1 MYRNLAYIPNQRVMR
16 LYTWDENGC
25 RIETDCPYQP
35 YFYSETNSNRYD
47 AISLYGAKLRRS
59 VANSEL
65 DRRRKIDDLNDRKIY
80 ENISPYQQF
89 LVDRF
94 WEVHENDNFSKFPLK
109 IWFFDIETYSPD
121 EFPKPEE
128 ASHPINVITV
138 YDTVEKMYFTWGI
151 NKYKPKSNDVKYIH
165 CATET
170 ELLQKFLD
178 FYCKERPDIL
188 SGWASEVFD
197 IPYVINRVRNILG
210 EDSTRL
216 FSPVHDEI
224 MKPIYQRVYRGNF
237 GKQTAKYVVEG
248 VSMLDYLDVYKTFS
262 LGMRDS
268 YKLDNIA
275 HIELGENKVD
285 IGETNLAALSIDNWD
300 KFVDYNIHD
309 VRLLVK
315 LEAKLMYMD
324 LARMLSYIGLTPFNA
339 ALGTIST
346 VNGRAIV
353 EARKLDPP
361 RVIPTFIKGDDRTG
375 KYEGA
380 YVSEPKRG
388 FQKNIISF
396 DANSLYPSVMISLNL
411 SPETK
416 IGSIVGT
423 DKDKDKVYIKTVN
436 NKDIE
441 MSYGDF
447 NKWCTKNEIAVTRA
461 KKLFSQKVKGIF
473 PRITDHFYNIRKGK
487 KQQWTV
493 CREQKHQL
501 SIKLK
506 KEKDKNKKAELKK
519 QMKDIQ
525 LKIDQLWIWQ
535 FTLKILINRIYGY
548 FGNKISAMADGD
560 IARSI
565 TLTGQDIIKQSN
577 IILRNYI
584 KRKTNLTDKD
594 LEKHDP
600 ILYNDTDSSYCT
612 ITPLLEHMGIPLH
625 KNNDIDKKVYDL
637 VQDIEDDLNIHIEKW
652 ARETLLT
659 KDPRFIFKRESIC
672 DKGIFL
678 QKKRYVLH
686 QLDDEGVACSKFKYT
701 GVEVVRTTMPGAIKP
716 YVKKIIEH
724 MIITEN
730 QKLTNEIFEETYEI
744 FKSLPIKDIAFVMGV
759 KDYEKYSIHTK
770 GWKVKKGTPI
780 HVKSSIYYNK
790 LLKHYNITSKYESI
804 SSGDKIRYFYTIPN
818 KFGLNS
824 LGFKYDLPTE
834 FEKDFKIDYEKMFEK
849 IVYSVIDR
857 FYENVNWKSFRPGEA
872 VNTDLFDFF
881 KLPVAN

>member
-1 MYRNLAYIPNQRVMR
+1 MR
-16 LYTWDENGC
+16 LYTWDEDGN

-35 YFYSETNSNRYD
+35 YFYCETNSNRHD
-47 AISLYGAKLRRS
+47 AISLYGTKLRRINS
-59 VANSEL
+59 NSEL
-65 DRRRKIDDLNDRKIY
+65 DRRRKIEDLSDHKIY

-121 EFPKPEE
+121 EFPKPDE

-151 NKYKPKSNDVKYIH
+151 NKYKPKSNDVKYVY
-165 CATET
+165 CKTET

-178 FYCKERPDIL
+178 FYCEVRPDIL

-197 IPYVINRVRNILG
+197 IPYVINRVRNVLG
-210 EDSTRL
+210 EDTTRR

-237 GKQTAKYVVEG
+237 GKQTSKYVVEG
-248 VSMLDYLDVYKTFS
+248 VTMLDYLDVYKTFS

-285 IGETNLAALSIDNWD
+285 IGETNLAVLSIDNWD
-300 KFVDYNIHD
+300 KFVDYNIQD

-353 EARKLDPP
+353 EARKSNPP
-361 RVIPTFIKGDDRTG
+361 RVIPTFIKDDDRTG

-396 DANSLYPSVMISLNL
+396 DANSLYPSVMITLNL

-416 IGSIVGT
+416 VGSIIGT
-423 DKDKDKVYIKTVN
+423 DNGKVYIKTVN

-447 NKWCTKNEIAVTRA
+447 NTWCTKNEIAVTRA

-473 PRITDHFYNIRKGK
+473 PRITEHFYKIRSKKK
-487 KQQWTV
+487 KQWTMA
-493 CREQKHQL
+493 RERKHQL
-501 SIKLK
+501 CLKLK
-506 KEKDKNKKAELKK
+506 KEKNKDNKIKLEKEITDT
-519 QMKDIQ
+519 QYN
-525 LKIDQLWIWQ
+525 IDQFWIGQ

-548 FGNKISAMADGD
+548 FGNKNSAMADGD

-565 TLTGQDIIKQSN
+565 TLTGRDVIKQSN

-584 KRKTNLTDKD
+584 KKKTGLTDKN
-594 LEKHDP
+594 LEKNDP
-600 ILYNDTDSSYCT
+600 IIYNDTDSLYCT
-612 ITPLLEHMGIPLH
+612 ITPLLDHIGVSLH
-625 KNNDIDKKVYDL
+625 KDNNINEEVYNL
-637 VQDIEDDLNIHIEKW
+637 VQDIEDDLNVHIKKW
-652 ARETLLT
+652 AKETLLT
-659 KDPRFIFKRESIC
+659 NDPRFIFKRESIC
-672 DKGIFL
+672 DKGVFL

-686 QLDDEGVACSKFKYT
+686 KLDDEGIVCNKFKYT
-701 GVEVVRTTMPGAIKP
+701 GVEVVRTTMPNAIKP

-724 MIITEN
+724 MIMTEN
-730 QKLTNEIFEETYEI
+730 QKSTNEIFEETYEI

-759 KDYEKYSIHTK
+759 RDYEKYSIYAK
-770 GWKVKKGTPI
+770 DWKVKKGTPI
-780 HVKSSIYYNK
+780 HVKSSIYYNN
-790 LLKHYNITSKYESI
+790 LLKYYNISSKHENI
-804 SSGDKIRYFYTIPN
+804 SSGDKIRYFYTMPN

-824 LGFKYDLPTE
+824 LGFKYNLPVE
-834 FEKDFKIDYEKMFEK
+834 FEKDFKVDYEKMFDK

-857 FYENVNWKSFRPGEA
+857 FYENVDWKTFKPGQA
-872 VNTDLFDFF
+872 VNLDLFDFF
-881 KLPVAN
+881 KVDLAN

>member
-16 LYTWDENGC
+16 LYTWDEEGN

-35 YFYSETNSNRYD
+35 YFYCETNSNRDD
-47 AISLYGAKLRRS
+47 AISLYGTKLRRITS
-59 VANSEL
+59 NSEL
-65 DRRRKIDDLNDRKIY
+65 DRRRKIEDLNDHKIY

-94 WEVHENDNFSKFPLK
+94 WRVNETDDFSKFPLK

-128 ASHPINVITV
+128 ASHMINVITV

-151 NKYKPKSNDVKYIH
+151 NEYKPKTEDVKYVH
-165 CATET
+165 CKNET
-170 ELLQKFLD
+170 DLLQKFLD
-178 FYCKERPDIL
+178 FYCKDRPDIL
-188 SGWASEVFD
+188 SGWASETFD

-210 EDSTRL
+210 EDTTRL

-224 MKPIYQRVYRGNF
+224 MKPIYQRAYRGNF
-237 GKQTAKYVVEG
+237 GKQTSKYVVEG

-262 LGMRDS
+262 LGMKSS

-285 IGETNLAALSIDNWD
+285 IGETNLATLSIENWD

-353 EARKLDPP
+353 EARKSNPP
-361 RVIPTFIKGDDRTG
+361 RVIPTFIKDNDQTG

-380 YVSEPKRG
+380 YVSEPTRG

-396 DANSLYPSVMISLNL
+396 DANSLYPSVMITLNL

-416 IGSIVGT
+416 VGSIVGT
-423 DKDKDKVYIKTVN
+423 DNGKVYIKTVN

-441 MSYGDF
+441 MLYGDF
-447 NKWCTKNEIAVTRA
+447 NKWCTKNEIVVTRA

-473 PRITDHFYNIRKGK
+473 PRITEHFYKRRSQK
-487 KQQWTV
+487 KEQWNKA
-493 CREQKHQL
+493 REKKHQL
-501 SIKLK
+501 SVQLK
-506 KEKDKNKKAELKK
+506 KEKNKDNKIKLEKRITDT
-519 QMKDIQ
+519 QY
-525 LKIDQLWIWQ
+525 KIDQLWIGQ

-548 FGNKISAMADGD
+548 FGNKNSAMADGD

-565 TLTGQDIIKQSN
+565 TLTGRDVIKQSN

-594 LEKHDP
+594 IEKSDP
-600 ILYNDTDSSYCT
+600 ILYNDTDSLYCT
-612 ITPLLEHMGIPLH
+612 ITPLLDHMGVSLH
-625 KNNDIDKKVYDL
+625 EDNNINEEVYNL
-637 VQDIEDDLNIHIEKW
+637 VQDIEDDLNVHIKKW
-652 ARETLLT
+652 AKETLLT
-659 KDPRFIFKRESIC
+659 NDPRFVFKRESIC
-672 DKGIFL
+672 DRGLFL

-686 QLDDEGVACSKFKYT
+686 KLDDEGIVCNKFKYT

-724 MIITEN
+724 MITTEN
-730 QKLTNEIFEETYEI
+730 QKSTNEIFEETYEI

-759 KDYEKYSIHTK
+759 RDYEKYSVHTK
-770 GWKVKKGTPI
+770 DWKVKKGTPI

-790 LLKHYNITSKYESI
+790 LLDYYNISSKHENI
-804 SSGDKIRYFYTIPN
+804 SSGDKSRYFYTVTPN
-818 KFGLNS
+818 KFGISS
-824 LGFKYDLPTE
+824 LGFKYDLPKE
-834 FEKDFKIDYEKMFEK
+834 FKKDFKVDYEKMFEK

-857 FYENVNWKSFRPGEA
+857 FYENVNWKSFRPGQA

-881 KLPVAN
+881 KIDLAN

>member
-1 MYRNLAYIPNQRVMR
+1 MR
-16 LYTWDENGC
+16 LFTWDDNGT
-25 RIETDCPYQP
+25 RIETDRPYRP
-35 YFYSETNSNRYD
+35 YFYYETNSNRYD
-47 AISLYGAKLRRS
+47 ATSLYGTKLRRIT
-59 VANSEL
+59 ANSEL
-65 DRRRKIDDLNDRKIY
+65 DRRKKIQDLNDHKIY

-89 LVDRF
+89 LVDSF
-94 WEVHENDNFSKFPLK
+94 WESHESDTFSKFPLK

-121 EFPKPEE
+121 EFPKPDE
-128 ASHPINVITV
+128 ASHMINVITV
-138 YDTVEKMYFTWGI
+138 YDTVEEMYFTWGI
-151 NKYKPKSNDVKYIH
+151 NKYKPKSNDIKYVH
-165 CATET
+165 CKNET

-178 FYCKERPDIL
+178 FYCKDRPDIL

-210 EDSTRL
+210 EDATRL

-237 GKQTAKYVVEG
+237 GKQTSKYVVEG

-262 LGMRDS
+262 LGMKDS

-285 IGETNLAALSIDNWD
+285 IGETNLATLSIEDWD

-346 VNGRAIV
+346 VNGRAII

-361 RVIPTFIKGDDRTG
+361 RVIPTFIKSDDQSG

-388 FQKNIISF
+388 FQENIISF

-461 KKLFSQKVKGIF
+461 KKLFSQKTKGIF
-473 PRITDHFYNIRKGK
+473 PRITDHFYDIRKGK
-487 KQQWTV
+487 KQGWNEA
-493 CREQKHQL
+493 REEKHQL
-501 SIKLK
+501 SLALK
-506 KEKDKNKKAELKK
+506 KEKNKENKIELKK
-519 QMKDIQ
+519 KLVETQ

-548 FGNKISAMADGD
+548 FGNKNSAMADGD

-565 TLTGQDIIKQSN
+565 TLTGRDVIKQSN

-584 KRKTNLTDKD
+584 KRKTNLTDKH
-594 LEKHDP
+594 LEKYDP
-600 ILYNDTDSSYCT
+600 IIYNDTDSSYCT
-612 ITPLLEHMGIPLH
+612 ITPLLEHIGITLH
-625 KNNDIDKKVYDL
+625 ENNNINKKVYDI
-637 VQDIEDDLNIHIEKW
+637 VQDIEDDLNVHIEKW
-652 ARETLLT
+652 ARATLLT
-659 KDPRFIFKRESIC
+659 NDPRFIFKRESIC
-672 DKGIFL
+672 DRGIFL

-686 QLDDEGVACSKFKYT
+686 KLDDEGVVCNKFKYT
-701 GVEVVRTTMPGAIKP
+701 GVEVVRTTMPNAIKP

-724 MIITEN
+724 MIMTED
-730 QKLTNEIFEETYEI
+730 QKATNEIFEKTYEI
-744 FKSLPIKDIAFVMGV
+744 FKSLPIKDIAFIMGV
-759 KDYEKYSIHTK
+759 RDYEKYGAHTK
-770 GWKVKKGTPI
+770 DWKVKKGTPI

-790 LLKHYNITSKYESI
+790 LLAHYNILNKHELI
-804 SSGDKIRYFYTIPN
+804 SSGDKIRYFYTLPN
-818 KFGLNS
+818 KFGLSS
-824 LGFKYDLPTE
+824 LGFKYDLPKE
-834 FEKDFKIDYEKMFEK
+834 FETDFKIDYEKMFEK

-857 FYENVNWKSFRPGEA
+857 FYENVNWRSFRPGEA

-881 KLPVAN
+881 KIPVAN

>member
-1 MYRNLAYIPNQRVMR
+1 MR
-16 LYTWDENGC
+16 LYTWDENGV
-25 RIETDCPYQP
+25 RIETDCPYRP

-47 AISLYGAKLRRS
+47 ATSLYGTKLRRHI
-59 VANSEL
+59 ANSEL
-65 DRRRKIDDLNDRKIY
+65 DRRKKIEDLNDHKIY

-94 WEVHENDNFSKFPLK
+94 WEVNETDEFSKFPLK

-121 EFPKPEE
+121 EFPKPDE
-128 ASHPINVITV
+128 ASHMINVITI

-151 NKYKPKSNDVKYIH
+151 NPYKPKSDDVKYIH
-165 CATET
+165 CKSEV

-178 FYCKERPDIL
+178 FYCKDRPDIL
-188 SGWASEVFD
+188 SGWASETFD
-197 IPYVINRVRNILG
+197 IPYVINRVRNLLG
-210 EDSTRL
+210 EDATRL

-237 GKQTAKYVVEG
+237 GQQTSKYVVEG

-262 LGMRDS
+262 MGMKDS

-285 IGETNLAALSIDNWD
+285 IGETNLATLSIEDWD

-315 LEAKLMYMD
+315 LDAKLMYMD

-353 EARKLDPP
+353 EARKSDPP
-361 RVIPTFIKGDDRTG
+361 RVIPTFIKGDDRSG

-380 YVSEPKRG
+380 YVGEPQRG

-396 DANSLYPSVMISLNL
+396 DANSLYPSVMVTLNL

-423 DKDKDKVYIKTVN
+423 DNGKVYIKTIN

-447 NKWCTKNEIAVTRA
+447 NKWCAKNEIAVTRA
-461 KKLFSQKVKGIF
+461 KKLFSQKNKGIF
-473 PRITDHFYNIRKGK
+473 PRITDHFYAIRSGK
-487 KQQWTV
+487 KQEWNEA
-493 CREQKHQL
+493 REELHQL
-501 SIKLK
+501 SVKLEKETNNESK
-506 KEKDKNKKAELKK
+506 KILQQKINDTKF
-519 QMKDIQ
+519 
-525 LKIDQLWIWQ
+525 KIDQLWIWQ

-548 FGNKISAMADGD
+548 FGNKNSAMADGD

-565 TLTGQDIIKQSN
+565 TLTGRDVIKQSN

-584 KRKTNLTDKD
+584 KRVTGLSDRELDNN
-594 LEKHDP
+594 DP
-600 ILYNDTDSSYCT
+600 IIYNDTDSSYCT
-612 ITPLLEHMGIPLH
+612 ITPILENLNIPLH
-625 KNNDIDKKVYDL
+625 ENNKIDDRVYKL
-637 VQDIEDDLNIHIEKW
+637 VQDIEDDLNVHIEKW

-659 KDPRFIFKRESIC
+659 KDPRFVFKRESIC

-686 QLDDEGVACSKFKYT
+686 KLDDEGVVCNKFKYT
-701 GVEVVRTTMPGAIKP
+701 GVEVVRTTMPNAIKP

-724 MIITEN
+724 MIMTEN
-730 QKLTNEIFEETYEI
+730 QVTTNEIFEETYEI
-744 FKSLPIKDIAFVMGV
+744 FKSLPIRDIAFVMGV
-759 KDYEKYSIHTK
+759 KEYEKYSIYAKDWT
-770 GWKVKKGTPI
+770 VKKGTPI

-790 LLKHYNITSKYESI
+790 LLDHYNISNNHEYI
-804 SSGDKIRYFYTIPN
+804 SSGDKIRYFYTVSPN

-824 LGFKYDLPTE
+824 LGFKYDIPPE
-834 FEKDFKIDYEKMFEK
+834 FEQDFKIDYEKMFDK

-857 FYENVNWKSFRPGEA
+857 FYDNVNWKSFRPGEA

-881 KLPVAN
+881 KIPVAN

>member
-16 LYTWDENGC
+16 LYTWDEDGV

-47 AISLYGAKLRRS
+47 GTSLYGTKLRKHT
-59 VANSEL
+59 ANSEL
-65 DRRRKIDDLNDRKIY
+65 DRRRKIDDLNDHKIY

-94 WEVHENDNFSKFPLK
+94 WEISETDDFTKFPLK

-121 EFPKPEE
+121 GFPKPEE
-128 ASHPINVITV
+128 ASHMINVITV

-151 NKYKPKSNDVKYIH
+151 NKYTPKSDDVKYTH
-165 CATET
+165 CKNET

-210 EDSTRL
+210 EDATRL

-237 GKQTAKYVVEG
+237 GKQTSKYVVEG

-262 LGMRDS
+262 LGMKDS

-285 IGETNLAALSIDNWD
+285 IGETNLATLSINDWD

-353 EARKLDPP
+353 EARKSDPP
-361 RVIPTFIKGDDRTG
+361 RIIPTFIKGDDRSG

-380 YVSEPKRG
+380 YVGEPKPG
-388 FQKNIISF
+388 FQENVISF
-396 DANSLYPSVMISLNL
+396 DANSLYPSVMVTLNL

-416 IGSIVGT
+416 VGSIVGT
-423 DKDKDKVYIKTVN
+423 DNGRVYIKTVN

-441 MSYGDF
+441 MSYSDF
-447 NKWCTKNEIAVTRA
+447 NKWCTKNDIAVTRA
-461 KKLFSQKVKGIF
+461 KKLFSQKTKGIF
-473 PRITDHFYNIRKGK
+473 PRITDHFYDIRKGK
-487 KQQWTV
+487 KQQWNEA
-493 CREQKHQL
+493 REKKHQL
-501 SIKLK
+501 SLELK
-506 KEKDKNKKAELKK
+506 KEKRQTEKEKLKK
-519 QMKDIQ
+519 KIVETQF
-525 LKIDQLWIWQ
+525 KIDQLWIWQ

-548 FGNKISAMADGD
+548 FGNKNSAMADGD

-565 TLTGQDIIKQSN
+565 TLTGRDVIKQSN

-594 LEKHDP
+594 LEKNDP
-600 ILYNDTDSSYCT
+600 IIYNDTDSSYCT
-612 ITPLLEHMGIPLH
+612 ITPLLDHKGISLH
-625 KNNDIDKKVYDL
+625 KDNNINEEVYTL
-637 VQDIEDDLNIHIEKW
+637 VQDIEDDLNVHIEKW
-652 ARETLLT
+652 ARDTLLT
-659 KDPRFIFKRESIC
+659 KDPRFVFKRESIC

-686 QLDDEGVACSKFKYT
+686 KLDDEGVVCNKFKYT
-701 GVEVVRTTMPGAIKP
+701 GVEVVRTTMPNAIKP

-724 MIITEN
+724 MIMSEN
-730 QKLTNEIFEETYEI
+730 QNTTNEIFEETYEI
-744 FKSLPIKDIAFVMGV
+744 FKSLSIKDIAFVMGV
-759 KDYEKYSIHTK
+759 KEYEKYSIHTK
-770 GWKVKKGTPI
+770 GWMVKKGTPI

-790 LLKHYNITSKYESI
+790 LLEYYGISKKHEYI
-804 SSGDKIRYFYTIPN
+804 SSGDKIRYFYTVPN

-824 LGFKYDLPTE
+824 LGFKYDIPRE
-834 FEKDFKIDYEKMFEK
+834 FEQDFKVDYEKMFEK

-857 FYENVNWKSFRPGEA
+857 FYDNVNWKSFRPGQA

-881 KLPVAN
+881 KIPVAN

>member
-1 MYRNLAYIPNQRVMR
+1 
-16 LYTWDENGC
+16 
-25 RIETDCPYQP
+25 
-35 YFYSETNSNRYD
+35 
-47 AISLYGAKLRRS
+47 LYGTKLRRHI
-59 VANSEL
+59 ANSEL
-65 DRRRKIDDLNDRKIY
+65 DRRKKIEDLNDHKIY

-94 WEVHENDNFSKFPLK
+94 WEVNETDEFSKFPLK

-121 EFPKPEE
+121 EFPKPDE
-128 ASHPINVITV
+128 ASHMINVITI

-151 NKYKPKSNDVKYIH
+151 NPYKPKSDDVKYIH
-165 CATET
+165 CKSEV

-178 FYCKERPDIL
+178 FYCKDRPDIL
-188 SGWASEVFD
+188 SGWASETFD
-197 IPYVINRVRNILG
+197 IPYVINRVRNLLG
-210 EDSTRL
+210 EDATRL

-237 GKQTAKYVVEG
+237 GQQTSKYVVEG

-262 LGMRDS
+262 MGMKDS

-285 IGETNLAALSIDNWD
+285 IGETNLATLSIEDWD

-315 LEAKLMYMD
+315 LDAKLMYMD

-353 EARKLDPP
+353 EARKSDPP
-361 RVIPTFIKGDDRTG
+361 RVIPTFIKGDDRSG

-380 YVSEPKRG
+380 YVGEPQRG

-396 DANSLYPSVMISLNL
+396 DANSLYPSVMVTLNL

-423 DKDKDKVYIKTVN
+423 DNGKVYIKTIN

-447 NKWCTKNEIAVTRA
+447 NKWCAKNEIAVTRA
-461 KKLFSQKVKGIF
+461 KKLFSQKNKGIF
-473 PRITDHFYNIRKGK
+473 PRITDHFYAIRSGK
-487 KQQWTV
+487 KQEWNEA
-493 CREQKHQL
+493 REELHQL
-501 SIKLK
+501 SVKLEKETNNESK
-506 KEKDKNKKAELKK
+506 KILQQKINDTKF
-519 QMKDIQ
+519 
-525 LKIDQLWIWQ
+525 KIDQLWIWQ

-548 FGNKISAMADGD
+548 FGNKNSAMADGD

-565 TLTGQDIIKQSN
+565 TLTGRDVIKQSN

-584 KRKTNLTDKD
+584 KRVTGLSDRELDNN
-594 LEKHDP
+594 DP
-600 ILYNDTDSSYCT
+600 IIYNDTDSSYCT
-612 ITPLLEHMGIPLH
+612 ITPILENLNIPLH
-625 KNNDIDKKVYDL
+625 ENNKIDDRVYKL
-637 VQDIEDDLNIHIEKW
+637 VQDIEDDLNVHIEKW

-659 KDPRFIFKRESIC
+659 KDPRFVFKRESIC

-686 QLDDEGVACSKFKYT
+686 KLDDEGVVCNKFKYT
-701 GVEVVRTTMPGAIKP
+701 GVEVVRTTMPNAIKP

-724 MIITEN
+724 MIMTEN
-730 QKLTNEIFEETYEI
+730 QVTTNEIFEETYEI
-744 FKSLPIKDIAFVMGV
+744 FKSLPIRDIAFVMGV
-759 KDYEKYSIHTK
+759 KEYEKYSIYAKDWT
-770 GWKVKKGTPI
+770 VKKGTPI

-790 LLKHYNITSKYESI
+790 LLDHYNISNNHEYI
-804 SSGDKIRYFYTIPN
+804 SSGDKIRYFYTVSPN

-824 LGFKYDLPTE
+824 LGFKYDIPPE
-834 FEKDFKIDYEKMFEK
+834 FEQDFKIDYEKMFDK

-857 FYENVNWKSFRPGEA
+857 FYDNVNWKSFRPGEA

-881 KLPVAN
+881 KIPVAN

>member
-1 MYRNLAYIPNQRVMR
+1 MR
-16 LYTWDENGC
+16 LYTWDENGV
-25 RIETDCPYQP
+25 RIETDCPYRP

-47 AISLYGAKLRRS
+47 ATSLYGTKLRRHT
-59 VANSEL
+59 ANSEL
-65 DRRRKIDDLNDRKIY
+65 DRRKKIEDLNDHKIY

-94 WEVHENDNFSKFPLK
+94 WEVNETDEFSKFPLK

-121 EFPKPEE
+121 EFPKPDE
-128 ASHPINVITV
+128 ASHMINVITI

-151 NKYKPKSNDVKYIH
+151 NPYKPKSDDVKYIH
-165 CATET
+165 CKSEV

-178 FYCKERPDIL
+178 FYCKDRPDIL
-188 SGWASEVFD
+188 SGWASETFD
-197 IPYVINRVRNILG
+197 IPYVINRVRNLLG
-210 EDSTRL
+210 EDATRL

-237 GKQTAKYVVEG
+237 GQQTSKYVVEG

-262 LGMRDS
+262 MGMKDS

-285 IGETNLAALSIDNWD
+285 IGETNLATLSIEDWD

-315 LEAKLMYMD
+315 LDAKLMYMD

-353 EARKLDPP
+353 EARKSDPP
-361 RVIPTFIKGDDRTG
+361 RVIPTFIKGDDRSG

-380 YVSEPKRG
+380 YVGEPHRG
-388 FQKNIISF
+388 FQNNIISF
-396 DANSLYPSVMISLNL
+396 DANSLYPSVMVTLNL

-423 DKDKDKVYIKTVN
+423 DNGKVYIKTIN

-447 NKWCTKNEIAVTRA
+447 NKWCAKNEIAVTRA
-461 KKLFSQKVKGIF
+461 KKLFSQKNKGIF
-473 PRITDHFYNIRKGK
+473 PRITDHFYAIRSGK
-487 KQQWTV
+487 KQEWNEA
-493 CREQKHQL
+493 REELHQL
-501 SIKLK
+501 SVKLEKETNNESK
-506 KEKDKNKKAELKK
+506 KKLQKKINDTKF
-519 QMKDIQ
+519 
-525 LKIDQLWIWQ
+525 KIDQLWIWQ

-548 FGNKISAMADGD
+548 FGNKNSAMADGD

-565 TLTGQDIIKQSN
+565 TLTGRDVIKQSN

-584 KRKTNLTDKD
+584 KRVTGLSDRELDNN
-594 LEKHDP
+594 DP
-600 ILYNDTDSSYCT
+600 IIYNDTDSSYCT
-612 ITPLLEHMGIPLH
+612 ITPLLENLNIPLH
-625 KNNDIDKKVYDL
+625 ENNKIDDRVYKL
-637 VQDIEDDLNIHIEKW
+637 VQDIEDDLNVHIEKW

-659 KDPRFIFKRESIC
+659 KDPRFVFKRESIC

-686 QLDDEGVACSKFKYT
+686 KLDDEGVVCNKFKYT
-701 GVEVVRTTMPGAIKP
+701 GVEVVRTTMPNAIKP

-724 MIITEN
+724 MIMTEN
-730 QKLTNEIFEETYEI
+730 QVTTNEIFEETYEI
-744 FKSLPIKDIAFVMGV
+744 FKSLPIRDIAFVMGV
-759 KDYEKYSIHTK
+759 KEYEKYSIYAKDWT
-770 GWKVKKGTPI
+770 VKKGTPI

-790 LLKHYNITSKYESI
+790 LLDHYNISNNHEYI
-804 SSGDKIRYFYTIPN
+804 SSGDKIRYFYTVSPN

-824 LGFKYDLPTE
+824 LGFKYDIPPE
-834 FEKDFKIDYEKMFEK
+834 FEQDFKIDYEKMFDK

-857 FYENVNWKSFRPGEA
+857 FYDNVNWKSFRPGEA

-881 KLPVAN
+881 K

>member
-16 LYTWDENGC
+16 LFTWDDNGT
-25 RIETDCPYQP
+25 RIETDYPYRP
-35 YFYSETNSNRYD
+35 YFYYETNSTRYD
-47 AISLYGAKLRRS
+47 ATSLYGTKLRRV

-65 DRRRKIDDLNDRKIY
+65 DRRKKIEDLNDHKIY

-89 LVDRF
+89 LVDSF
-94 WEVHENDNFSKFPLK
+94 WESHENDTFSKFPLK

-128 ASHPINVITV
+128 ASHMINVITV

-151 NKYKPKSNDVKYIH
+151 NKYKPKSNDIKYVH
-165 CATET
+165 CKTET

-178 FYCKERPDIL
+178 FYCKDRPDIL

-210 EDSTRL
+210 EDATRL

-237 GKQTAKYVVEG
+237 GKQTSKYVVEG

-262 LGMRDS
+262 LGMKDS

-285 IGETNLAALSIDNWD
+285 IGETNLATLSIEDWD

-353 EARKLDPP
+353 EARKSDPP
-361 RVIPTFIKGDDRTG
+361 RVIPTFIKVDDGSG

-380 YVSEPKRG
+380 YVGEPKRG
-388 FQKNIISF
+388 FQENIISF
-396 DANSLYPSVMISLNL
+396 DANSLYPSVMVTLNL

-423 DKDKDKVYIKTVN
+423 DKNKDKVYIKTVN

-447 NKWCTKNEIAVTRA
+447 NKWCTKNQIAVTRA
-461 KKLFSQKVKGIF
+461 KKLFSQKTKGIF
-473 PRITDHFYNIRKGK
+473 PRITDHFYDIRKGK
-487 KQQWTV
+487 KQGWNEA
-493 CREQKHQL
+493 REKKHQL
-501 SIKLK
+501 SLKLK
-506 KEKDKNKKAELKK
+506 KEKNKENKIKLKK
-519 QMKDIQ
+519 KIVETQ

-548 FGNKISAMADGD
+548 FGNKNSAMADGD

-565 TLTGQDIIKQSN
+565 TLTGRDVIKQSN

-584 KRKTNLTDKD
+584 KRKTNLTDKH
-594 LEKHDP
+594 LEKYDP
-600 ILYNDTDSSYCT
+600 IIYNDTDSSYCT
-612 ITPLLEHMGIPLH
+612 ITPLLEHIGVALH
-625 KNNDIDKKVYDL
+625 ENNNINKKVYDI

-652 ARETLLT
+652 ARKTLLT
-659 KDPRFIFKRESIC
+659 KDPRFVFKRESIC
-672 DKGIFL
+672 DRGIFL

-686 QLDDEGVACSKFKYT
+686 KLDDEGVVCNKFKYT
-701 GVEVVRTTMPGAIKP
+701 GVEVVRTTMPNAIKP

-724 MIITEN
+724 MIMTEN
-730 QKLTNEIFEETYEI
+730 QKSTNEIFEETYEI
-744 FKSLPIKDIAFVMGV
+744 FKSLPIKDIAFIMGV
-759 KDYEKYSIHTK
+759 RDYEKYGTHTK
-770 GWKVKKGTPI
+770 DWKVKKGTPI

-790 LLKHYNITSKYESI
+790 LLKHYNISNKYETI
-804 SSGDKIRYFYTIPN
+804 SSGDKIRYFYTISN
-818 KFGLNS
+818 KFGISS
-824 LGFKYDLPTE
+824 LGFKYDLPKE
-834 FEKDFKIDYEKMFEK
+834 FEKDFTVDYEKMFEK

-857 FYENVNWKSFRPGEA
+857 FYENVNWRSFRPGEA

-881 KLPVAN
+881 KTPVAN

>member
-16 LYTWDENGC
+16 LYTWDDNGA
-25 RIETDCPYQP
+25 RIETDCPYHP
-35 YFYSETNSNRYD
+35 YFYHETKSNRYD
-47 AISLYGAKLRRS
+47 ATSLYGTKLRRITS
-59 VANSEL
+59 NSDLE
-65 DRRRKIDDLNDRKIY
+65 RRRRIEDISDHKIY

-94 WEVHENDNFSKFPLK
+94 WEVNETDDFSKFPLK

-128 ASHPINVITV
+128 ASHMINVITV
-138 YDTVEKMYFTWGI
+138 YDTVKKKYFTWGI
-151 NKYKPKSNDVKYIH
+151 NKYKPKSNDVKYVH
-165 CATET
+165 CKTET

-178 FYCKERPDIL
+178 FYCEDRPDIL
-188 SGWASEVFD
+188 SGWASETFD

-210 EDSTRL
+210 EDATRL

-237 GKQTAKYVVEG
+237 GKQTTKYVVEG

-262 LGMRDS
+262 MGMKDS

-285 IGETNLAALSIDNWD
+285 IGETNLAVLSIEDWD

-361 RVIPTFIKGDDRTG
+361 RVIPTFIKGDDQSG

-380 YVSEPKRG
+380 YVGEPQRG
-388 FQKNIISF
+388 FQENIISF
-396 DANSLYPSVMISLNL
+396 DANSLYPSVMVTLNL

-423 DKDKDKVYIKTVN
+423 DNNKVYIKTVN
-436 NKDIE
+436 GKDIE

-447 NKWCTKNEIAVTRA
+447 NKWCAKNDIAVTRA
-461 KKLFSQKVKGIF
+461 KKLFSQKTKGIF
-473 PRITDHFYNIRKGK
+473 PRISDHFYDIRKGK
-487 KQQWTV
+487 KQQWNEA
-493 CREQKHQL
+493 REEKHQL
-501 SIKLK
+501 SVKLK
-506 KEKDKNKKAELKK
+506 KEKNKHKKENLKK
-519 QMKDIQ
+519 QIKDIQ
-525 LKIDQLWIWQ
+525 YKIDQLWIWQ

-548 FGNKISAMADGD
+548 FGNKNSAMADGD

-565 TLTGQDIIKQSN
+565 TLTGRDVIKQSN

-594 LEKHDP
+594 IEKSDP
-600 ILYNDTDSSYCT
+600 IIYNDTDSSYCT
-612 ITPLLEHMGIPLH
+612 ITPLLKHMGIPLH
-625 KNNDIDKKVYDL
+625 NDNNIKKEVYDL

-659 KDPRFIFKRESIC
+659 KDPRFVFKRESIC

-686 QLDDEGVACSKFKYT
+686 KLDDEGVVCNKFKYT
-701 GVEVVRTTMPGAIKP
+701 GVEVVRTTMPTAIKP

-724 MIITEN
+724 MIMTEN
-730 QKLTNEIFEETYEI
+730 QKTTNEIFEETYEI
-744 FKSLPIKDIAFVMGV
+744 FKSLPIKDIAFVMGI
-759 KDYEKYSIHTK
+759 KDYEKYSTFAK
-770 GWKVKKGTPI
+770 DWKVKKGTPI
-780 HVKSSIYYNK
+780 HAKSSI
-790 LLKHYNITSKYESI
+790 SVS
-804 SSGDKIRYFYTIPN
+804 YTH
-818 KFGLNS
+818 LT
-824 LGFKYDLPTE
+824 LPTNRE
-834 FEKDFKIDYEKMFEK
+834 
-849 IVYSVIDR
+849 V
-857 FYENVNWKSFRPGEA
+857 
-872 VNTDLFDFF
+872 
-881 KLPVAN
+881 